1 MKAPWREF
9 IFRFEAKI
17 RENRKDTSWNMFH
30 ETVKRSDGVP
40 YAVCMLCNSAYKH
53 PRCWKSGPTNSLNR
67 HLDDCAAYQRLLKT
81 GVEPSTGGLSDYFNT
96 ASQPHTPVT
105 KEWIEQ
111 QVLKFFISANIP
123 FRQADNEYF
132 QELISKIQVNGSAAN
147 PPSRKVIR
155 ARLSKEAEAAK
166 ADLKVVLSQNS
177 SKISLALD
185 MWSTRNKFGFL
196 GILSS
201 LRYSFLR
208 DFIFTNFN

>member
-1 MKAPWREF
+1 
-9 IFRFEAKI
+9 
-17 RENRKDTSWNMFH
+17 MFH

-40 YAVCMLCNSAYKH
+40 YTVCMLCNSAYKH

-67 HLDDCAAYQRLLKT
+67 HLDDCAVYQRLLKT
-81 GVEPSTGGLSDYFNT
+81 GIDSSTGTLSNYFNT
-96 ASQPHTPVT
+96 ASQPHILVT

-123 FRQADNEYF
+123 FRQVDNEYF
-132 QELISKIQVNGSAAN
+132 QELISKIQVNDSVVS

-155 ARLSKEAEAAK
+155 ARLSKEAAAAK
-166 ADLKVVLSQNS
+166 TDLKIILSQNS

-196 GILSS
+196 GIFSS
-201 LRYSFLR
+201 LRYSFFMR
-208 DFIFTNFN
+208 FHFHKF

>member
-1 MKAPWREF
+1 
-9 IFRFEAKI
+9 
-17 RENRKDTSWNMFH
+17 MFH

-81 GVEPSTGGLSDYFNT
+81 GVESSTGGLSDYFNT

-111 QVLKFFISANIP
+111 KVLKFFISANIP

-147 PPSRKVIR
+147 PPSHKVIR

-196 GILSS
+196 GMLSS
-201 LRYSFLR
+201 LRYSF
-208 DFIFTNFN
+208 FTRFLFHTLTNLSSCNMSLD

>member
-1 MKAPWREF
+1 
-9 IFRFEAKI
+9 
-17 RENRKDTSWNMFH
+17 MFH

-67 HLDDCAAYQRLLKT
+67 HLDDCATYQRFLKT
-81 GVEPSTGGLSDYFNT
+81 GVESSTGVLFDYFNT
-96 ASQPHTPVT
+96 TSQPHIPVT

-132 QELISKIQVNGSAAN
+132 QELISNIQVNGSSAS

-201 LRYSFLR
+201 LRYLFSMRFHFQEL
-208 DFIFTNFN
+208 

>member
-1 MKAPWREF
+1 
-9 IFRFEAKI
+9 
-17 RENRKDTSWNMFH
+17 MFH
-30 ETVKRSDGVP
+30 ETVKRSDGIP
-40 YAVCMLCNSAYKH
+40 YTVCMLCNSAYKH

-81 GVEPSTGGLSDYFNT
+81 GVDSSTGALSDYFNT
-96 ASQPHTPVT
+96 ASQPHILVT

-132 QELISKIQVNGSAAN
+132 QELISKIQVNGSAASS
-147 PPSRKVIR
+147 PSRKVIR
-155 ARLSKEAEAAK
+155 ARLSKEAAVAK
-166 ADLKVVLSQNS
+166 ADLKVILSQNS

-201 LRYSFLR
+201 LRYSFFTR
-208 DFIFTNFN
+208 FHFINFN

>member
-1 MKAPWREF
+1 
-9 IFRFEAKI
+9 
-17 RENRKDTSWNMFH
+17 MFH

>member
-1 MKAPWREF
+1 
-9 IFRFEAKI
+9 
-17 RENRKDTSWNMFH
+17 MFH
-30 ETVKRSDGVP
+30 ETIKRSDRVP
-40 YAVCMLCNSAYKH
+40 YVVCMLCNSAYKH

-67 HLDDCAAYQRLLKT
+67 HLDDCAAYQGLLKT
-81 GVEPSTGGLSDYFNT
+81 RLEPSTGVLFDYFNT
-96 ASQPHTPVT
+96 TSQPHIPVT

-132 QELISKIQVNGSAAN
+132 QKLISKIQVNGSTAS
-147 PPSRKVIR
+147 PPSHKVIR

-201 LRYSFLR
+201 LSYLFSMRFHFQEL
-208 DFIFTNFN
+208 